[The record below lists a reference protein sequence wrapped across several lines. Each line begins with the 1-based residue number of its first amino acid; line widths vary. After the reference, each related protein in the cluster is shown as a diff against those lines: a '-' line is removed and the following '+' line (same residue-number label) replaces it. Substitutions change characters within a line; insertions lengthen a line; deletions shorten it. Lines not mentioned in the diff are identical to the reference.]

1 MEAVAES
8 LKEFDLDNT
17 EADVPSSLRHGK
29 KLLPLGRYLRGRLR
43 VLLGKDKGA
52 PKETLEKM
60 VEELREM
67 QRISWQ
73 SQETGTF
80 IPVSEVRRRLQ
91 EQPLKNLEAR
101 QRVFKKRKTL

>member
-1 MEAVAES
+1 MKKMTSIGDPRLEGLEPEFSLKSIGLGAGALEAVAES
-8 LKEFDLDNT
+8 LKEFDLGNT

-67 QRISWQ
+67 QRISW
-73 SQETGTF
+73 
-80 IPVSEVRRRLQ
+80 
-91 EQPLKNLEAR
+91 
-101 QRVFKKRKTL
+101 